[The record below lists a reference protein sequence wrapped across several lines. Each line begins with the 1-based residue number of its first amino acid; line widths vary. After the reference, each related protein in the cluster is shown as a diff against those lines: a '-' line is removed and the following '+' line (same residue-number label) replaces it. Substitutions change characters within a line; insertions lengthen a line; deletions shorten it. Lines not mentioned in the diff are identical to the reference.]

1 MSTTA
6 LAVIDDRRGQMR
18 ALGAHQAYLE
28 EKRDLILRTV
38 CDDKTTDA
46 EFEFFIETCKL
57 RNLNPLAK
65 QIYFIRRSGRP
76 TFQTS
81 IDGFRLIAS
90 RTGEYAGCDPVE
102 YDTESEEH
110 PNKATC
116 TVYRLVQGEARA
128 FTASARWKEYEGTRA
143 STNGRYPTKWD
154 EMPYLMLGKCAESL
168 ALRKAFP
175 EDLSG
180 LYTDD
185 EMDQADREQSGGA
198 KGDVL
203 PSGLRHD
210 QFARL
215 QGIAES
221 HGVRLVEQM
230 DKAAIVAAIEVAGG
244 PRVVDQSWAGISSA
258 IKAIAPKPVS
268 ARPVRDAPTPA
279 PSAAPPEPPIEAE
292 SREERVEVDRET
304 GEVIPPHVGKAAT
317 AQTEQAAIDF

>member
-1 MSTTA
+1 MAQSNVALLHREPQNITA
-6 LAVIDDRRGQMR
+6 LA
-18 ALGAHQAYLE
+18 AHQAYLE

-81 IDGFRLIAS
+81 IDGFRLIAA

-102 YDTESEEH
+102 YDTEAEDH

-116 TVYRLVQGEARA
+116 TVYRMVQGEARA
-128 FTASARWKEYEGTRA
+128 FTASARWREYEGTRA
-143 STNGRYPTKWD
+143 STGQKYPTNWD
-154 EMPYLMLGKCAESL
+154 DMPYLMLGKCAESL

-185 EMDQADREQSGGA
+185 EMDQADRAQADSA
-198 KGDVL
+198 QGDTL
-203 PSGLRHD
+203 PSGLRYD

-221 HGVRLVEQM
+221 HGVRLTEQM
-230 DKAAIVAAIEVAGG
+230 DKPAIIAAIEATGG
-244 PRVVDQSWAGISSA
+244 PRVVDRSWTGIASA
-258 IKAIAPKPVS
+258 IKAIAPKAIS
-268 ARPVRDAPTPA
+268 ARAIREPA
-279 PSAAPPEPPIEAE
+279 PPPPPEAEPPIAATA
-292 SREERVEVDRET
+292 REEAGPEIDPET
-304 GEVIPPHVGKAAT
+304 GEIIPAHVGQAG
-317 AQTEQAAIDF
+317 QAAIDF